1 MNKKNGA
8 YAPVFYPSIVFI
20 IIFALFG
27 ILFPKQAN
35 TLFAFFQFQLS
46 HTLGWLYILGMA
58 IFVCLCAFLMMS
70 RLGDIKLGPDHSLP
84 DHSNLSWFA
93 MLFAAG
99 MGIGLMFYSVAE
111 PLLHYVKPPDLN
123 KGMNIDSAID
133 AMNVTFFHWGL
144 QAWSVY
150 AMVGLSLAYF
160 SYRHKLPLLP
170 RSFLYPVIGDKI
182 YGVLGHL
189 VDIFA
194 ILGTLFGIATS
205 LGLGASQINSGL
217 NFLFDIP
224 VGVHIQ
230 IIIIALITV
239 VATIS
244 VALGL
249 EKGIKI
255 LSNFNIIVAVIL
267 LLFVLVLF
275 GVTPLLQAFVQNT
288 GHYLST
294 IVSKTFNLYAYEN
307 KQNWL
312 SANTLFYWGWWIAW
326 APFVGMFIAKVSRG
340 RTIREFII
348 GVLFVPTGFT
358 FFWLTVFGNSA
369 IDLVMSQGADNLLR
383 AVQDNVPIALFEFLA
398 YFPLS
403 GLTSILALILI
414 VTFFVTSSDSGS
426 FVIDIIAS
434 GNAKKSKV
442 WQRIFWSVLE
452 GLLAIS
458 LLFSGGLVGLQTA
471 TIASAFPFLIIL
483 FIMSYSLIK
492 ALREDYLRVHSV
504 QNHST
509 AVQYFSAN
517 MTWKQ
522 RLTDLLNQ
530 SNKKDAKIF
539 IVDTVVP
546 AIQTI
551 AEEIKENGI
560 KAKVFIEKDSVKLI
574 IPKNTDINFVYS
586 VKLRK
591 FINPEFTEE
600 DINDLIPEE
609 QIYYRAEVFLEQGG
623 QQYDILG
630 YTKEQVIADILTQYE
645 KHLYYIHVSNA
656 DKSIL

>member
-1 MNKKNGA
+1 M
-8 YAPVFYPSIVFI
+8 
-20 IIFALFG
+20 
-27 ILFPKQAN
+27 
-35 TLFAFFQFQLS
+35 
-46 HTLGWLYILGMA
+46 
-58 IFVCLCAFLMMS
+58 
-70 RLGDIKLGPDHSLP
+70 
-84 DHSNLSWFA
+84 
-93 MLFAAG
+93 
-99 MGIGLMFYSVAE
+99 
-111 PLLHYVKPPDLN
+111 
-123 KGMNIDSAID
+123 
-133 AMNVTFFHWGL
+133 
-144 QAWSVY
+144 
-150 AMVGLSLAYF
+150 
-160 SYRHKLPLLP
+160 
-170 RSFLYPVIGDKI
+170 
-182 YGVLGHL
+182 
-189 VDIFA
+189 
-194 ILGTLFGIATS
+194 
-205 LGLGASQINSGL
+205 
-217 NFLFDIP
+217 
-224 VGVHIQ
+224 
-230 IIIIALITV
+230 
-239 VATIS
+239 
-244 VALGL
+244 
-249 EKGIKI
+249 
-255 LSNFNIIVAVIL
+255 
-267 LLFVLVLF
+267 
-275 GVTPLLQAFVQNT
+275 
-288 GHYLST
+288 
-294 IVSKTFNLYAYEN
+294 
-307 KQNWL
+307 
-312 SANTLFYWGWWIAW
+312 
-326 APFVGMFIAKVSRG
+326 
-340 RTIREFII
+340 
-348 GVLFVPTGFT
+348 
-358 FFWLTVFGNSA
+358 TVFGNSA